1 MAGEQNAV
9 VVRRVIDEIWNG
21 ADLAL
26 ADVLFA
32 PGYVNH
38 EGVIPDAVRGPE
50 AIKIS
55 VALYRTAFPHLHVTV
70 EDLVAHGETVALR
83 WTARG
88 TPPPPPTGRTR
99 AAAGDW
105 ERALTGI
112 TLSHLCG
119 GQIVES
125 WTSWDVLGAL
135 RRLGVLPADPN
146 RTARSR

>member
-1 MAGEQNAV
+1 MAGEQNAG

-55 VALYRTAFPHLHVTV
+55 VALYRTAFPQLHVTV
-70 EDLVAHGETVALR
+70 EDLVANGETVALR

-88 TPPPPPTGRTR
+88 APPTGRTR
-99 AAAGDW
+99 EAAGD
-105 ERALTGI
+105 RGGALTGV

-125 WTSWDVLGAL
+125 WTSWDVLDAL
-135 RRLGVLPADPN
+135 RRLGVFRRAEPH
-146 RTARSR
+146 RTAR